1 MARLDRIKRRLEN
14 WAMWKAKGASGGV
27 GFATRSVLLSDTW
40 SRGSYNGMSIPVFD
54 QDAELTNAAIESFRL
69 TRSHLHLT
77 LQCMYIKDLGVKGT
91 AEKMHCAVSTV
102 HANLA
107 HADAAI
113 DAWLD
118 ARQQDLERKRV
129 ASEANEKSFTP

>member
-1 MARLDRIKRRLEN
+1 MARLDRIRRRLEN
-14 WAMWKAKGASGGV
+14 WAMWKAKGAAGGV

-54 QDAELTNAAIESFRL
+54 EDAELTNAAIESFRL

-77 LQCMYIKDLGVKGT
+77 LQCMYIKDLGIKGT
-91 AEKMHCAVSTV
+91 AAKMRCAVSTV

-118 ARQQDLERKRV
+118 ARLQDMERKRV
-129 ASEANEKSFTP
+129 ASVADKRVFTP

>member
-1 MARLDRIKRRLEN
+1 MARLDRIRKRLEN
-14 WAMWKAKGASGGV
+14 WAMWKAKGAGG
-27 GFATRSVLLSDTW
+27 GAGYATRSVLLSDTW
-40 SRGSYNGMSIPVFD
+40 ARGSYNGMSIPVFD
-54 QDAELTNAAIESFRL
+54 EEAELTNTAIESFRL

-77 LQCMYIKDLGVKGT
+77 LQCMYIKDLGIKGT
-91 AEKMHCAVSTV
+91 AAKMRCAVSTV

-118 ARQQDLERKRV
+118 ARLQDIERKRV
-129 ASEANEKSFTP
+129 ACEADKRVFTP

>member
-14 WAMWKAKGASGGV
+14 WAMWKARGASGGL

-40 SRGSYNGMSIPVFD
+40 ARGSYNGVNIPVFD
-54 QDAELTNAAIESFRL
+54 EDAEQTNAAIESFRL

-77 LQCMYIKDLGVKGT
+77 LQCIYIKDLGPKGT
-91 AEKMHCAVSTV
+91 AAKMCCSVSTV

-107 HADAAI
+107 AADKAIAAWI
-113 DAWLD
+113 EERA
-118 ARQQDLERKRV
+118 QEQERKRV
-129 ASEANEKSFTP
+129 AGEQGSFTA